1 MTSHKSK
8 AELYTYR
15 VMWSE
20 EDDEFVGLCSE
31 FAGLSH
37 LAATSGDALSGI
49 TKLVRHILDDMR
61 ADGETPPLPFS
72 KRQFSGK
79 FMLRVPPETHRRL
92 SMEAA
97 EQKVSLNRLISA
109 KLSVG

>member
-1 MTSHKSK
+1 MTSHNCK
-8 AELYTYR
+8 AEHYTYR
-15 VMWSE
+15 VMWSD
-20 EDDEFVGLCSE
+20 EDGEFVGLCSE

-37 LAATSGDALSGI
+37 LAAKNGDALNGI
-49 TKLVRHILDDMR
+49 IKLVRHILDDMQ
-61 ADGETPPLPFS
+61 ANGETPPLPFS

-97 EQKVSLNRLISA
+97 EQNVSLNRLVAA
-109 KLSVG
+109 KLQ

>member
-1 MTSHKSK
+1 MKTHEYR
-8 AELYTYR
+8 AEHYTYR

-37 LAATSGDALSGI
+37 LAAKSGDALSGI
-49 TKLVRHILDDMR
+49 TKLVRHVLEDMQA
-61 ADGETPPLPFS
+61 ADETPPLPFS

-92 SMEAA
+92 SIEAA
-97 EQKVSLNRLISA
+97 EQNVSLNRLVTA
-109 KLSVG
+109 KLAAG

>member
-1 MTSHKSK
+1 MKSHECK
-8 AELYTYR
+8 AEHYTYR

-20 EDDEFVGLCSE
+20 EDGEFVGLCSE

-37 LAATSGDALSGI
+37 LAAESGDALSGI
-49 TKLVRHILDDMR
+49 TKLVRHILDDMQ

-72 KRQFSGK
+72 KRRFSGK

-92 SMEAA
+92 SIEAA
-97 EQKVSLNRLISA
+97 EQNVSLNRLVA
-109 KLSVG
+109 GKLSTG